1 MPKIEV
7 NEKLFYQTLG
17 SNNIGDWDGLEKL
30 LPYAKAELDEKSDPA
45 EPAEDRTIKI
55 ELNDTNRPDLWST
68 VGLARQLRMVGGVQK
83 SDYSAIMSKN
93 GDLRDYGSHIVNVDE
108 KLKNIRPFMVSFI
121 ISGKPISNAML
132 KDIIQTQE
140 KLTWNFGR
148 KRKSISMGIYRISD
162 IEFPV
167 SYHAV
172 DPDKTSFTP
181 LGCDE
186 PMTCREILTRHPKG
200 RDYGWILQDKPL
212 FPLLSDAR
220 GQVLSMAPIINSN
233 TLGQV
238 LVGDDALM
246 VELTGDNMDN
256 LLLSANIVACD
267 FFDEGYKIDPI
278 CCRHP
283 YDTGYGRDIVCPNYF
298 QKPTSALL
306 ADINKLLGSNF
317 CATEV
322 QNLLIKMGN
331 DAKVDGDIVTLFPP
345 PYRNDFLH
353 AVDVAED
360 VMICAGLETFQ
371 PLAPCDFTIGK
382 LLPIT
387 NLSRK
392 VKSLM
397 VGLGFQ
403 EMIFNYVGSKH
414 DYIDNMC
421 LTSDSLKNKNEP
433 YDEVNTNIALDETKV
448 IEIANPMSEN
458 YQFIRPEMISSL
470 LRAES
475 NARRAPFPHKT
486 FEIGKVAFLDDT
498 QNTGTNTQ
506 QHLGFLDAEE
516 NISYNDAASMI
527 QTLLYYLCDGYEVT
541 EGNDKRFIAGRQAII
556 TAGGKKIGIFG
567 EVAPQVL
574 TNWAITTPAIA
585 GEINIEELL

>member
-567 EVAPQVL
+567 EIAPGVL